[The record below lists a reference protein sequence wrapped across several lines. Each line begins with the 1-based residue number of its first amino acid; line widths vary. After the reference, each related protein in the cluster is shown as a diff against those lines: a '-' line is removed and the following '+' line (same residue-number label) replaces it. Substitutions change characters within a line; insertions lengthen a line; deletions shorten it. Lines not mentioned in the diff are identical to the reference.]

1 MGTMEM
7 LAAGYSVAQ
16 LSAQVNQLADLF
28 QSLALG
34 YLLRG
39 QDAVRYQESLVRSA
53 QSRVFLNES
62 LLAVDGINGR
72 HLGLSRSRGIF
83 AALAAGQLPLAVAV
97 VASSCGEWHRAWE
110 YEDDYCYYLGIHQ
123 LVLTLA
129 GKPAEDCQAILHRWR
144 GILGG
149 ETETRLD
156 LCSGLVERQPQQ
168 VQHALAALM
177 AECEG
182 GVSVEVLG
190 LANLAAQLQ
199 LPLQNIVGQLPAGG
213 LCPFEERCFD
223 NIFEELKLLN

>member
-16 LSAQVNQLADLF
+16 LSAQVNQLSDLF

-39 QDAVRYQESLVRSA
+39 QDASRYQENLVRSA
-53 QSRVFLNES
+53 QSRVFLNEA
-62 LLAVDGINGR
+62 LAADEANDR

-97 VASSCGEWHRAWE
+97 VDTSCQQWHRAWE
-110 YEDDYCYYLGIHQ
+110 YEDDHCYYLVIHQ
-123 LVLTLA
+123 LVLALT
-129 GKPAEDCQAILHRWR
+129 GKPADDCLAILARWR
-144 GILGG
+144 NILGG

-168 VQHALAALM
+168 VQQALAALM
-177 AECEG
+177 AESKTG
-182 GVSVEVLG
+182 ISVEVLG
-190 LANLAAQLQ
+190 LANLANQLQ
-199 LPLQNIVGQLPAGG
+199 MPLPDISERFPVDA
-213 LCPFEERCFD
+213 LCAFEERSFD
-223 NIFEELKLLN
+223 NFFAELKLLN